1 MNVRPLSD
9 PDEYPRLV
17 QIWRSAVDATHDFL
31 AAEHR
36 DDIEAHLAS
45 DYLPHV
51 DVFVAERDGRIV
63 GFAGIAD
70 DRLEMLF
77 VDAQERGRGAGSALL
92 SFALHHGVTSV
103 DVNEQNTQAVGFYGR
118 RGFTAVGRSALDDQ
132 GRPYPLL
139 HLRHD
144 APAPRGSR
152 RIFG

>member
-1 MNVRPLSD
+1 VNIRPRSGA
-9 PDEYPRLV
+9 DEYPRLV

-51 DVFVAERDGRIV
+51 RVFVAEREGRVV
-63 GFAGIAD
+63 GFAGIAE

-77 VDAQERGRGAGSALL
+77 VDAQERGRGTGTALL
-92 SFALHHGVTSV
+92 SFALDRGVTSV
-103 DVNEQNTQAVGFYGR
+103 DVNEQNTQAAAFSRR
-118 RGFTAVGRSALDDQ
+118 RGFTVIGRSALDDQ

-139 HLRHD
+139 HLRH
-144 APAPRGSR
+144 GV
-152 RIFG
+152 